1 MQTRAT
7 LHSAL
12 NFRPS
17 DLKSLACSHEYSFFV
32 HLSKDKSDCLTLV
45 LSHYSLCFVFAKC
58 QNIAVL
64 LLQGYITLSALKKKK
79 KSKWYNTLEKRKRF
93 GWCWKKKKKSDLAS
107 YNWQIS
113 PSQQPARVNMAL
125 LSTNLQRC
133 YYGFTT
139 LFMKSWASLE
149 SITWTTIL
157 GKREKLCNHC
167 QC

>member
-1 MQTRAT
+1 MTELLKKKESINNKIEFLFFDLPHERGLTLRMSDMVMQTRAT

-79 KSKWYNTLEKRKRF
+79 KSK
-93 GWCWKKKKKSDLAS
+93 
-107 YNWQIS
+107 
-113 PSQQPARVNMAL
+113 
-125 LSTNLQRC
+125 
-133 YYGFTT
+133 
-139 LFMKSWASLE
+139 
-149 SITWTTIL
+149 
-157 GKREKLCNHC
+157 
-167 QC
+167 

>member
-1 MQTRAT
+1 MSDMVMQTRAT

-93 GWCWKKKKKSDLAS
+93 GWCWKKKKRVTLHHTTGKFRQANSQPELIWL
-107 YNWQIS
+107 Y
-113 PSQQPARVNMAL
+113 SQQTCSDAIMVSLHCLWKAELVWKAL
-125 LSTNLQRC
+125 HERQ
-133 YYGFTT
+133 F
-139 LFMKSWASLE
+139 
-149 SITWTTIL
+149 
-157 GKREKLCNHC
+157 
-167 QC
+167 